1 MRKRTARDIR
11 RHNRFEVLQSTYA
24 AGEHVSRQQI
34 ATATGLSTAT
44 VANLTGELLDVGV
57 LVEVGREDS
66 GGGRPRARL
75 AVNAERGLLVG
86 VDVSED
92 FVRLELYD
100 LAMNVLR
107 AVERR
112 MDPRGST
119 PGDVVEHIT
128 LGVDDLLATPD
139 VDPDRVLGIGVS
151 LPGLVEREGGV
162 SVLAVYG
169 HWRDVPMKALLA
181 ERLDFPLYV
190 DNPLKASTVA
200 ELWFG
205 AGRDVDDLAVVTLR
219 TGVGVGVAIDGTL
232 YRGTTNSAGEWGHII
247 LVMDGRTCRCGAR
260 GCVEA
265 YVGAP
270 GILQTLRET
279 DPHHPILTIDDQIA
293 AIEALADAARRHDP
307 TAQRVIEETG
317 RHLGASVATMI
328 NMLNP
333 ARIVLGDWV
342 ADRLG
347 EPLLTA
353 TRNAAAHYSLDQPF
367 GAVTLSLSELPDNA
381 VCLGTA
387 TFALEGFLN
396 DLTSH
401 TVRFPARPTIRKLT
415 R

>member
-1 MRKRTARDIR
+1 MLKRTARDIR

-112 MDPRGST
+112 MDPRGSS
-119 PGDVVEHIT
+119 PGDVVEHIA
-128 LGVDDLLATPD
+128 LGVDDLLTTPD

-232 YRGTTNSAGEWGHII
+232 YRGATNSAGEWGHII

-270 GILQTLRET
+270 GILRTLREI
-279 DPHHPILTIDDQIA
+279 DPHNPILTIDDQIA
-293 AIEALADAARRHDP
+293 AIEAVADAARRHDP
-307 TAQRVIEETG
+307 TALRVVEDTG
-317 RHLGASVATMI
+317 RHLGASVATLI

-353 TRNAAAHYSLDQPF
+353 TRDAAAHYALEQPF
-367 GAVTLSLSELPDNA
+367 AAVTLSLSELPDNA

-396 DLTSH
+396 DLTS
-401 TVRFPARPTIRKLT
+401 
-415 R
+415 